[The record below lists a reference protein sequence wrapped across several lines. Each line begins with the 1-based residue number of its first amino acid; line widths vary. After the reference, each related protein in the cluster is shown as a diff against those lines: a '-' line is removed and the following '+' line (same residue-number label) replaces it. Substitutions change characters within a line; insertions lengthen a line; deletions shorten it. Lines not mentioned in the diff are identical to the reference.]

1 MSFSSRRSPTDVSS
15 LFLLEII
22 DERDEM
28 MLKRFI
34 SYYKPHWKL
43 FTLDMCC
50 VLLIT
55 GIDLIFPMIT
65 RSFVNEIIPN
75 NQLSTLWRLAIL
87 LFFLYIIRTVLQY
100 ILEYWGHVVGIRMEA
115 DMRRDLFTHLQGL
128 SFSFFD
134 KARTG
139 NLMSRVINDLN
150 NICETAHHGPEDLL
164 ISVLMLGG
172 SFIILLNINLE
183 LTLIIFAIIPLIV
196 WFSSKKRIKMMSNFR
211 SERQK
216 VAEIN
221 SQLENSLAGIRV
233 AKAFTN
239 EQHELDKFAS
249 GNNALQLAKEHA
261 YQSMAEFFSGI
272 GFMINFLRL
281 LVLVL
286 GGIYV
291 FNGRIN
297 YGDLIAYLLYIQLFL
312 TPIRNL
318 TALMQQYQQAVAGF
332 ERFLEIMD
340 VQPDIVDKKDAI
352 ELKDVKGDIIFDQ
365 VTFSYE
371 NKEKVLQKI
380 NFRIDAGQTLALVG
394 PSGGGKS
401 TLCNLIPR
409 FYEVRSGHI
418 FIDQHPI
425 SEITLQSLRKNIG
438 VVQQDVFLFSG
449 TIRENILYG
458 RPDASTVELV
468 AAAKN
473 ANIHDFITQLPD
485 GYNSYV
491 GERGILL
498 SGGQKQRISIARVFL
513 KNPAILLLDE
523 ATSSLDNESEL
534 IIQQALERLS
544 KDRTTLVV
552 AHRLSTIKHA
562 DQIIV
567 LTEEGIREKGT
578 HQQLL
583 KLDGLYASLYHA
595 QFSESTA

>member
-1 MSFSSRRSPTDVSS
+1 M
-15 LFLLEII
+15 

-43 FTLDMCC
+43 FTLDMICAF
-50 VLLIT
+50 LIT
-55 GIDLIFPMIT
+55 GIDLIFPIIT
-65 RSFVNEIIPN
+65 RSFINDIIPN
-75 NQLSTLWRLAIL
+75 KQLHIFWRLAGL
-87 LFFLYIIRTVLQY
+87 LLFLYIVRTGLQY
-100 ILEYWGHVVGIRMEA
+100 VVEYWGHVVGVRMEA

-150 NICETAHHGPEDLL
+150 NICETAHHGPEDLFISL
-164 ISVLMLGG
+164 IMLGG
-172 SFIILLNINLE
+172 SFLILLNINLE
-183 LTLIIFAIIPLIV
+183 LTLIIFAVIPLIV
-196 WFSSKKRIKMMSNFR
+196 WFSSKKRVKMMSNFR
-211 SERQK
+211 QVRQK
-216 VAEIN
+216 VAEVN

-239 EQHELDKFAS
+239 EKHELDKFAF
-249 GNNALQLAKEHA
+249 GNHALQLSKEGA

-272 GFMINFLRL
+272 NFTTNFLRL

-286 GGIYV
+286 GGFYV
-291 FNGRIN
+291 FKGRIN

-312 TPIRNL
+312 LPIRNL

-332 ERFLEIMD
+332 ERFLDIMD
-340 VQPDIVDKKDAI
+340 VKPDIVDRENAI
-352 ELKDVKGDIIFDQ
+352 ELHDVKGDLTFDN
-365 VTFSYE
+365 VTFSYA
-371 NKEKVLQKI
+371 NKEKVLEEI
-380 NFRIDAGQTLALVG
+380 NFQIRAGQTIALVG

-409 FYEVRSGHI
+409 FYEVRSGQI
-418 FIDQHPI
+418 YIDQYPI
-425 SEITLQSLRKNIG
+425 TEIKLRSLRKNIG

-449 TIRENILYG
+449 TIAENILYG
-458 RPDASTVELV
+458 KPDATNDEIV

-485 GYNSYV
+485 GYDSYV

-534 IIQQALERLS
+534 IIQQALERLA
-544 KDRTTLVV
+544 KNRTTLVV

-567 LTEEGIREKGT
+567 LTEEGIQEKGT
-578 HQQLL
+578 HEHLL
-583 KLDGLYASLYHA
+583 ELNGLYANLYYA
-595 QFSESTA
+595 QFSKYTA

>member
-1 MSFSSRRSPTDVSS
+1 MN
-15 LFLLEII
+15 
-22 DERDEM
+22 ERDEM

-43 FTLDMCC
+43 FTLDMICAF
-50 VLLIT
+50 LIT
-55 GIDLIFPMIT
+55 GIDLIFPIIT
-65 RSFVNEIIPN
+65 RSFINDIIPN
-75 NQLSTLWRLAIL
+75 KQMHIFWRLAGL
-87 LFFLYIIRTVLQY
+87 LLFLYIVRTGLQY
-100 ILEYWGHVVGIRMEA
+100 VVEYWGHVVGIRMEA

-150 NICETAHHGPEDLL
+150 NICETAHHGPEDLFISL
-164 ISVLMLGG
+164 IMLGG
-172 SFIILLNINLE
+172 SFLILLNINLE
-183 LTLIIFAIIPLIV
+183 LTLIIFAVIPLIV
-196 WFSSKKRIKMMSNFR
+196 WFSAKKRVKMMSNFR
-211 SERQK
+211 QVRQK
-216 VAEIN
+216 VAEVN

-239 EQHELDKFAS
+239 EEHELDKFAF
-249 GNNALQLAKEHA
+249 GNHALQLSKEGA

-272 GFMINFLRL
+272 NFTTNFLRL

-286 GGIYV
+286 GGFYV

-312 TPIRNL
+312 LPIRNL

-340 VQPDIVDKKDAI
+340 VKPDIVDQENAI
-352 ELKDVKGDIIFDQ
+352 ELHDVKGNLTFDN
-365 VTFSYE
+365 VTFSYA
-371 NKEKVLQKI
+371 NKEEVLEEI
-380 NFRIDAGQTLALVG
+380 NFQIRAGQTIALVG

-409 FYEVRSGHI
+409 FYEVRSGQI
-418 FIDQHPI
+418 YIDQYPI
-425 SEITLQSLRKNIG
+425 TEIKLRSLRKNIG

-449 TIRENILYG
+449 TIAENILYG
-458 RPDASTVELV
+458 KPDATNDEII

-534 IIQQALERLS
+534 IIQQALERLA
-544 KDRTTLVV
+544 KNRTTLVV

-567 LTEEGIREKGT
+567 LTEEGIQEKGT
-578 HQQLL
+578 HEHLL
-583 KLDGLYASLYHA
+583 ELNGLYASLYYA
-595 QFSESTA
+595 QFSKYTA

>member
-1 MSFSSRRSPTDVSS
+1 M
-15 LFLLEII
+15 

-43 FTLDMCC
+43 FTLDMICAF
-50 VLLIT
+50 LIT
-55 GIDLIFPMIT
+55 GIDLTFPIIT
-65 RSFVNEIIPN
+65 RSFINDIIPN
-75 NQLSTLWRLAIL
+75 KQLHIFWRLAGL
-87 LFFLYIIRTVLQY
+87 LLFLYIVRTGLQY
-100 ILEYWGHVVGIRMEA
+100 VVEYWGHVVGIRMEA

-150 NICETAHHGPEDLL
+150 NICETAHHGPEDLF
-164 ISVLMLGG
+164 ISLLMLGG
-172 SFIILLNINLE
+172 SFLILLNINLE
-183 LTLIIFAIIPLIV
+183 LTLIIFAVIPLII
-196 WFSSKKRIKMMSNFR
+196 WFSSKKRVKMMSNFR
-211 SERQK
+211 QVRQK
-216 VAEIN
+216 VAEVN

-239 EQHELDKFAS
+239 EEHELDKFAF
-249 GNNALQLAKEHA
+249 GNHALQLSKEGA

-272 GFMINFLRL
+272 NFTTNFLRL

-286 GGIYV
+286 GGFYV

-312 TPIRNL
+312 LPIRNL

-340 VQPDIVDKKDAI
+340 VQPDIVDQENAI
-352 ELKDVKGDIIFDQ
+352 ELHDVKGDLTFDN
-365 VTFSYE
+365 VTFSYA
-371 NKEKVLQKI
+371 NKEKVLEEL
-380 NFRIDAGQTLALVG
+380 NFQIRAGQTIALVG

-409 FYEVRSGHI
+409 FYEVRSGQI
-418 FIDQHPI
+418 YIDQYPI
-425 SEITLQSLRKNIG
+425 TEIKLRSLRKNIG

-449 TIRENILYG
+449 TIAENILYG
-458 RPDASTVELV
+458 NPDATNEEIV

-485 GYNSYV
+485 GYDSYV

-534 IIQQALERLS
+534 IIQQALERLA
-544 KDRTTLVV
+544 KNRTTLVV

-567 LTEEGIREKGT
+567 LTEEGIQEKGT
-578 HQQLL
+578 HEHLL
-583 KLDGLYASLYHA
+583 ELNGLYANLYYA
-595 QFSESTA
+595 QFSKYTA

>member
-1 MSFSSRRSPTDVSS
+1 M
-15 LFLLEII
+15 

-43 FTLDMCC
+43 FTLDMICAF
-50 VLLIT
+50 LIT
-55 GIDLIFPMIT
+55 GIDLIFPIIT
-65 RSFVNEIIPN
+65 RSFINDIIPN
-75 NQLSTLWRLAIL
+75 KQLHIFWRLAGL
-87 LFFLYIIRTVLQY
+87 LLFLYIVRTGLQY
-100 ILEYWGHVVGIRMEA
+100 VVEYWGHVVGVRMEA

-150 NICETAHHGPEDLL
+150 NICETAHHGPEDLFISL
-164 ISVLMLGG
+164 IMLGG
-172 SFIILLNINLE
+172 SFLILININLE
-183 LTLIIFAIIPLIV
+183 LTLIIFAVIPLIV
-196 WFSSKKRIKMMSNFR
+196 WFSSKKRVKMMSNFR
-211 SERQK
+211 QVRQK
-216 VAEIN
+216 VAEVN

-239 EQHELDKFAS
+239 EKHELDKFAF
-249 GNNALQLAKEHA
+249 GNHALQLSKEGA

-272 GFMINFLRL
+272 NFTTNFLRL

-286 GGIYV
+286 GGFYV
-291 FNGRIN
+291 FKGRIN

-312 TPIRNL
+312 LPIRNL

-332 ERFLEIMD
+332 ERFLDIMD
-340 VQPDIVDKKDAI
+340 VKPDIVDRENAI
-352 ELKDVKGDIIFDQ
+352 ELHDVKGDLTFDN
-365 VTFSYE
+365 VTFSYA
-371 NKEKVLQKI
+371 NKEKVLEEI
-380 NFRIDAGQTLALVG
+380 NFQIRAGQTIALVG

-409 FYEVRSGHI
+409 FYEVRSGQI
-418 FIDQHPI
+418 YIDQYPI
-425 SEITLQSLRKNIG
+425 TEIKLRSLRKNIG

-449 TIRENILYG
+449 TIAENILYG
-458 RPDASTVELV
+458 KPDATIDEIV

-485 GYNSYV
+485 GYDSYV

-534 IIQQALERLS
+534 IIQQALERLA
-544 KDRTTLVV
+544 KNRTTLVV

-567 LTEEGIREKGT
+567 LTEEGIQEKGT
-578 HQQLL
+578 HEHLL
-583 KLDGLYASLYHA
+583 ELNGLYANLYYA
-595 QFSESTA
+595 QFSKYTA